1 MKLVDLT
8 LGGEWQGFM
17 YLCGYMPRVSVG
29 TGMGVKFVTLE
40 KPIPTVR
47 VHGFLKTYLPSV

>member
-8 LGGEWQGFM
+8 LNGEWQGFM

-40 KPIPTVR
+40 KPIPTVQI
-47 VHGFLKTYLPSV
+47 HGFLKDLFT